1 MKALKHG
8 QNICPVCQQVLF
20 PLQPNNTIKNTIQR
34 KTKMKK
40 DLWEVQLTWNQFN
53 KESGLPII
61 EYLRPVRKN
70 RKGEW
75 VERKVKK

>member
-1 MKALKHG
+1 M
-8 QNICPVCQQVLF
+8 V
-20 PLQPNNTIKNTIQR
+20 
-34 KTKMKK
+34 KTKTRK

-53 KESGLPII
+53 SESGLPII

-70 RKGEW
+70 NKGEW

>member
-1 MKALKHG
+1 MA
-8 QNICPVCQQVLF
+8 
-20 PLQPNNTIKNTIQR
+20 
-34 KTKMKK
+34 KTKTRK